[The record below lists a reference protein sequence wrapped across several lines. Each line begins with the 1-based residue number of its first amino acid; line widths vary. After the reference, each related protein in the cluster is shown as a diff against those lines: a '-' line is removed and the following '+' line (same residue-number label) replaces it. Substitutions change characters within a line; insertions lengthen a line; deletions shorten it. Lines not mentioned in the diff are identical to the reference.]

1 MRLLLSA
8 RFENKFFF
16 SFFSFFVY
24 FFASSTQLTQISGA
38 WARSVFCSRRVVFAV
53 VFAVLSLLLLLF
65 FFYIFY
71 LVGRTKEKALELWQL
86 CPFLSKKGATDV
98 AGHVFCVSCGRER
111 ERVKECKGEREQ
123 EICVV
128 LHLARRLQMRSS

>member
-16 SFFSFFVY
+16 HFSVFFYV
-24 FFASSTQLTQISGA
+24 FASSTQLTQISGA

-53 VFAVLSLLLLLF
+53 VFAVLSLF
-65 FFYIFY
+65 VVFYIYIFY

-86 CPFLSKKGATDV
+86 CPFLSKRGATDV
-98 AGHVFCVSCGRER
+98 AGHVFRVSCGRESDR
-111 ERVKECKGEREQ
+111 Q
-123 EICVV
+123 
-128 LHLARRLQMRSS
+128 